1 MASKVASAR
10 LVTRTGVPCG
20 GRARPPARRGCWLTR
35 RRRRR
40 HPVPARR
47 RRAVE
52 PQALDRLRRQ
62 AGGRLL
68 VDGGA
73 ARALTSGGKSLLPA
87 GVTAVEGSFGLG
99 ETVSVIDDAGREFAR
114 GLVAYERRRPAPD
127 PRVAFGGDR
136 GHSRNQG
143 PGRSDPP
150 RRSRAAVTTPSPVE
164 SLARAARLAARQVA
178 KASPATRRAGLVA
191 IAGQLRTRA
200 ETILAANAEDV
211 AAAAAAGTSG
221 ALLDRLRLDARAI
234 ASMARAVEDIAAMP
248 DVVGVVTHAETR
260 PSGIEVSRVRIPLG
274 VIAMIYEARPN
285 VTSDAAALCLK
296 AGNACILRGGSE
308 AFRSNQAVGAAVAAG
323 LAEAGLPAAAVQLM
337 PTTDRAQLVELLAQE
352 AWIDLVIPRGGE
364 GLIRF
369 VAEHARIPVL
379 KHYKGVCHVYVHAA
393 ADLDVALR
401 VIDNAKVQRPS
412 ACNAVETVLIDR
424 AIAPTFVPRLVAW
437 AAERRVELRGDE
449 TVRAQAPSVG
459 VATEADWHA
468 EYLDLVCAVRVVD
481 GIAGARSPTSRPTAR
496 ATPRPSSP
504 PTPPPASCSCATCDS
519 LDRHAQRLDPV
530 RRRRRARA
538 SAPRS
543 ASRPRACTPTAR
555 WAPRA

>member
-1 MASKVASAR
+1 
-10 LVTRTGVPCG
+10 
-20 GRARPPARRGCWLTR
+20 
-35 RRRRR
+35 
-40 HPVPARR
+40 
-47 RRAVE
+47 
-52 PQALDRLRRQ
+52 
-62 AGGRLL
+62 
-68 VDGGA
+68 
-73 ARALTSGGKSLLPA
+73 
-87 GVTAVEGSFGLG
+87 
-99 ETVSVIDDAGREFAR
+99 
-114 GLVAYERRRPAPD
+114 
-127 PRVAFGGDR
+127 
-136 GHSRNQG
+136 
-143 PGRSDPP
+143 
-150 RRSRAAVTTPSPVE
+150 VTTPSPVE

-481 GIAGARSPTSRPTAR
+481 GIAAAVAHIEAYGSSHTEAIITTDAAASELFLRDVDSSTVLVNASTRFADGGELGLGAEVGISTTRLHAYGPMGAEGLTTTKFVVRGHGEVR
-496 ATPRPSSP
+496 A
-504 PTPPPASCSCATCDS
+504 
-519 LDRHAQRLDPV
+519 
-530 RRRRRARA
+530 
-538 SAPRS
+538 
-543 ASRPRACTPTAR
+543 
-555 WAPRA
+555 